1 MIKVLKADHIDGLLW
16 EGRDMMYERILV
28 PMDGSK
34 NAHAALMEATKL
46 AKELGSKLFI
56 VSVASDQ
63 TYAHYGAEFG
73 SEIVTHFK
81 DASAEFLQSAV
92 KEVEAQGV
100 PVETSFK
107 VGLPKPTIAETLPN
121 ELKTDLT
128 VIGRSGVH
136 GLGRAIMGSTT
147 TYVVNNSKSSVL
159 VVD

>member
-1 MIKVLKADHIDGLLW
+1 
-16 EGRDMMYERILV
+16 
-28 PMDGSK
+28 MDGSK
-34 NAHAALMEATKL
+34 NAHAALLEATKL

-81 DASAEFLQSAV
+81 DAASKFLDSAV

-100 PVETSFK
+100 PVETRFQ
-107 VGLPKPTIAETLPN
+107 VGLPKPTIAKTLPAD
-121 ELKTDLT
+121 LHTSLT

-147 TYVVNNSKSSVL
+147 SYVVHNSETSVL

>member
-1 MIKVLKADHIDGLLW
+1 
-16 EGRDMMYERILV
+16 MYERILV

-34 NAHAALMEATKL
+34 NAHTALVEAIKL
-46 AKELGSKLFI
+46 AKKLGSKLFI

-81 DASAEFLQSAV
+81 AAATKFLDSAV
-92 KEVEAQGV
+92 QEVENAGV

-107 VGLPKPTIAETLPN
+107 VGLPKPTIATTLPQ
-121 ELKTDLT
+121 ELKTTLT

-147 TYVVNNSKSSVL
+147 AYVVHNSDTSVL

>member
-1 MIKVLKADHIDGLLW
+1 
-16 EGRDMMYERILV
+16 MYERILV

-34 NAHAALMEATKL
+34 NAHAALVEAIKL
-46 AKELGSKLFI
+46 AQKLGSKLFI

-73 SEIVTHFK
+73 SEIMTHFK
-81 DASAEFLQSAV
+81 DSASEFLESAV
-92 KEVEAQGV
+92 DEVKEAGV

-107 VGLPKPTIAETLPN
+107 VGLPKPTIANSLPQ
-121 ELKTDLT
+121 ELKTTLT

-136 GLGRAIMGSTT
+136 GLGKAIIGSTT
-147 TYVVNNSKSSVL
+147 NYVVQNSKTSVL

>member
-1 MIKVLKADHIDGLLW
+1 
-16 EGRDMMYERILV
+16 MYERILV

-34 NAHAALMEATKL
+34 NAHAALLEAIKL

-81 DASAEFLQSAV
+81 DAASKFLESAV

-100 PVETSFK
+100 PVETKFQ
-107 VGLPKPTIAETLPN
+107 VGLPKPTIAKTLPA
-121 ELKTDLT
+121 ELHTSLT

-147 TYVVNNSKSSVL
+147 SYVVHNSETSVL

>member
-1 MIKVLKADHIDGLLW
+1 
-16 EGRDMMYERILV
+16 MYERILV

-34 NAHAALMEATKL
+34 NAHTALVEAIKL
-46 AKELGSKLFI
+46 AQKLGSKLFI

-81 DASAEFLQSAV
+81 DAATKFLDSAV
-92 KEVEAQGV
+92 QEVEDAGV

-107 VGLPKPTIAETLPN
+107 VGLPKPTIATTLPQ
-121 ELKTDLT
+121 ELKTNLT

-147 TYVVNNSKSSVL
+147 AYVVRNSQTSVL

>member
-1 MIKVLKADHIDGLLW
+1 
-16 EGRDMMYERILV
+16 MYERILV

-34 NAHAALMEATKL
+34 NAHAALVEAIKL
-46 AKELGSKLFI
+46 AQKLGSKLFI

-81 DASAEFLQSAV
+81 DAATKFLDSAV
-92 KEVEAQGV
+92 QEVEDAGV

-107 VGLPKPTIAETLPN
+107 VGLPKPTIATTLPQ
-121 ELKTDLT
+121 ELNTNLT

-147 TYVVNNSKSSVL
+147 AYVVRNSETSVL

>member
-1 MIKVLKADHIDGLLW
+1 
-16 EGRDMMYERILV
+16 MYERILV

-34 NAHAALMEATKL
+34 NAHKALVEATKL
-46 AKELGSKLFI
+46 AQKLGSKLFI

-81 DASAEFLQSAV
+81 EAASKFLDTAVEEVKQS
-92 KEVEAQGV
+92 GV
-100 PVETSFK
+100 PVETRFK
-107 VGLPKPTIAETLPN
+107 TGLPKPTIAVTLPE
-121 ELKTDLT
+121 ELNTDLT
-128 VIGRSGVH
+128 VIGRSGAH

-147 TYVVNNSKSSVL
+147 SYVVHNSKTSVL

>member
-1 MIKVLKADHIDGLLW
+1 
-16 EGRDMMYERILV
+16 MYERILV

-34 NAHAALMEATKL
+34 NAHAALLEATKL

-81 DASAEFLQSAV
+81 DAASKFLESAV
-92 KEVEAQGV
+92 KEVKAQGV
-100 PVETSFK
+100 PVETRFQ
-107 VGLPKPTIAETLPN
+107 VGLPKPTIAKTLP
-121 ELKTDLT
+121 TDLHTSLT

-147 TYVVNNSKSSVL
+147 SYVVHNSETSVL

>member
-1 MIKVLKADHIDGLLW
+1 
-16 EGRDMMYERILV
+16 MYERILV

-34 NAHAALMEATKL
+34 NAHAALVEAIKL
-46 AKELGSKLFI
+46 AQKLGSKLFI

-81 DASAEFLQSAV
+81 DAATKFLDSAV
-92 KEVEAQGV
+92 QEVEDAGV

-107 VGLPKPTIAETLPN
+107 VGLPKPTIATTLPQ
-121 ELKTDLT
+121 ELNTNLT

-147 TYVVNNSKSSVL
+147 AYVVRNSDTSVL

>member
-1 MIKVLKADHIDGLLW
+1 
-16 EGRDMMYERILV
+16 MYERILV

-34 NAHAALMEATKL
+34 NAHAALLEATKL

-81 DASAEFLQSAV
+81 DAASKFLDSAV

-100 PVETSFK
+100 PVETRFQ
-107 VGLPKPTIAETLPN
+107 VGLPKPTIAKTLPAD
-121 ELKTDLT
+121 LHTSLT

-147 TYVVNNSKSSVL
+147 SYVVHNSETSVL

>member
-1 MIKVLKADHIDGLLW
+1 
-16 EGRDMMYERILV
+16 MYERILV

-34 NAHAALMEATKL
+34 NAHAALIEATKL

-81 DASAEFLQSAV
+81 DAASKFLQSAV
-92 KEVEAQGV
+92 EEVEAQGV
-100 PVETSFK
+100 PVETAFK
-107 VGLPKPTIAETLPN
+107 VGLPKPTIAKTLPA
-121 ELKTDLT
+121 ELHTSLT

-136 GLGRAIMGSTT
+136 GFGRAIMGSTT
-147 TYVVNNSKSSVL
+147 SYVVHNSDTSVL

>member
-1 MIKVLKADHIDGLLW
+1 
-16 EGRDMMYERILV
+16 MYDRILV

-34 NAHAALMEATKL
+34 NAHAALVEAIKL
-46 AKELGSKLFI
+46 AQKLGSKLFI

-81 DASAEFLQSAV
+81 DAATKFLDSAV
-92 KEVEAQGV
+92 QEVEDAGV

-107 VGLPKPTIAETLPN
+107 VGLPKPTIATTLPKDLN
-121 ELKTDLT
+121 TSLT

-147 TYVVNNSKSSVL
+147 AYVVRNAKNSVL

>member
-1 MIKVLKADHIDGLLW
+1 
-16 EGRDMMYERILV
+16 
-28 PMDGSK
+28 MDGSK
-34 NAHAALMEATKL
+34 NAHAALVEAIKL
-46 AKELGSKLFI
+46 AQKLGSKLFI

-81 DASAEFLQSAV
+81 DAATKFLDSAV
-92 KEVEAQGV
+92 QEVEDAGV

-107 VGLPKPTIAETLPN
+107 VGLPKPTIATTLPQ
-121 ELKTDLT
+121 ELNTNLT

-147 TYVVNNSKSSVL
+147 AYVVRNSDTSVL

>member
-1 MIKVLKADHIDGLLW
+1 
-16 EGRDMMYERILV
+16 MMYERILV

-34 NAHAALMEATKL
+34 NAHAALVEATKL
-46 AKELGSKLFI
+46 AQKLGAKLFI

-73 SEIVTHFK
+73 SEIITHFK
-81 DASAEFLQSAV
+81 DAATTFLESAV
-92 KEVEAQGV
+92 EEVKQQGV

-107 VGLPKPTIAETLPN
+107 VGLPKPTIAKTLPA
-121 ELKTDLT
+121 ELNTTLT

-136 GLGRAIMGSTT
+136 GLGKAIMGSTT
-147 TYVVNNSKSSVL
+147 NYVVQNSETSVL